1 MWNCLH
7 SPLHRCPSQVKGV
20 DSRSTASAS
29 WVRIPLCARTSTQV
43 WLKGMDLRSIASAS
57 RVRIPSCALFF
68 CKIIVTASPL
78 SPLATHGSTRYLRW
92 RLRGAVPISRRNIRR
107 SPVVRIRRRRT
118 ADDVSLPDTADA
130 PHDGEDVC
138 GVDALPTPRC
148 QRQIQIQHFMR
159 LYDWLTEYDIRA
171 SCVLRA
177 FSQAGIITRV
187 SPIVQTFRT
196 LSCIRNIIPRI
207 CASSPVSKLARRTTI
222 HTVSHPRR
230 RFNRSFLKVSVFSAY
245 ARASYTHNPEYGN
258 LSA

>member
-138 GVDALPTPRC
+138 GVDASRRHAVSARSSTSCGCTTGSPSTTSAPLAYFVPFRKPGLSLAFHPSFRPSA
-148 QRQIQIQHFMR
+148 HFHVFV
-159 LYDWLTEYDIRA
+159 T
-171 SCVLRA
+171 
-177 FSQAGIITRV
+177 
-187 SPIVQTFRT
+187 
-196 LSCIRNIIPRI
+196 
-207 CASSPVSKLARRTTI
+207 
-222 HTVSHPRR
+222 
-230 RFNRSFLKVSVFSAY
+230 SFPAY
-245 ARASYTHNPEYGN
+245 AHLRPSAS
-258 LSA
+258 